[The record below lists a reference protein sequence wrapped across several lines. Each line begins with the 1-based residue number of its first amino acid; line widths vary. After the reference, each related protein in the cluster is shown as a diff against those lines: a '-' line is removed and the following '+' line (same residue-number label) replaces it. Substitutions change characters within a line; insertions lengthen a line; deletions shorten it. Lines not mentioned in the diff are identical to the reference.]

1 MPGPALI
8 EPLSPDSPCGEDL
21 EDTQL
26 LASFDAFRLFG
37 QSVPLASE
45 TDWRAIR
52 DHSNEALAKSKDLRI
67 LAHLGSAVV
76 RTDGWAPFAGVLE
89 AGSTWLDTWWQQ
101 VFPRV
106 DDDAVLRRNAL
117 NAFADRMAVVDGVRR
132 TPLLAHR
139 QLGSLSV
146 RDMEIA
152 AGKLPKPEGEAQQPD
167 AAYVNAMLSASSL
180 EELEPLRGLLD
191 GCLRSLKS
199 METAMTEHGGS
210 EAAPDFGLLAAPL
223 AHARDTLAAHI
234 KSRAPAE
241 ASGTA
246 AGAEGA
252 DGDEGQGPRGPIRS
266 RDDAVRAL
274 DAVATFFRA
283 SEPSSPVPLF
293 IERAK
298 RLIAKDFL
306 SVLQDIAP
314 DALAQAKAV
323 GGVRDQD

>member
-1 MPGPALI
+1 MHGPALL
-8 EPLSPDSPCGEDL
+8 EPLSPDSPCGQDL

-37 QSVPLASE
+37 QSVPLSPE

-52 DHSNEALAKSKDLRI
+52 DQSTEALAKSKDLRI
-67 LAHLGSAVV
+67 LAHLGSAVL
-76 RTDGWAPFAGVLE
+76 RTDGWGPFAEVLDT
-89 AGSTWLDTWWQQ
+89 ASKWLDTWWEQ

-132 TPLLAHR
+132 APLLVHR

-152 AGKLPKPEGEAQQPD
+152 AGQIPRPEGDGQPQPD
-167 AAYVNAMLSASSL
+167 GTYVNAMLSASSL
-180 EELEPLRGLLD
+180 EELERLRGELD

-199 METAMTEHGGS
+199 METVMSEHGGS
-210 EAAPDFGLLAAPL
+210 EAAPDFSPL
-223 AHARDTLAAHI
+223 TPPIAHARDAVASHI

-241 ASGTA
+241 TSGA
-246 AGAEGA
+246 VPGANGA
-252 DGDEGQGPRGPIRS
+252 DGQPLSGVVRS
-266 RDDAVRAL
+266 RDDAIRAL
-274 DAVATFFRA
+274 DAVATFFRT

-306 SVLQDIAP
+306 SVLEDIAP
-314 DALAQAKAV
+314 EALAQAKAV
-323 GGVRDQD
+323 GGVRDQE

>member
-1 MPGPALI
+1 MHGPALL
-8 EPLSPDSPCGEDL
+8 EPLSPDSPCGENL

-26 LASFDAFRLFG
+26 LASFDAFRVFG
-37 QSVPLASE
+37 QSVPLPTD

-52 DHSNEALAKSKDLRI
+52 DRSTEALAKSKDLRL

-76 RTDGWAPFAGVLE
+76 RTDGWAPFAEVL
-89 AGSTWLDTWWQQ
+89 ATGSKWLDTWWEQ

-117 NAFADRMAVVDGVRR
+117 NAFADRMAMVDGVRR
-132 TPLLAHR
+132 AALLVHR

-146 RDMEIA
+146 RDLEIA
-152 AGKLPKPEGEAQQPD
+152 AGQLSKPEGEEQQPD
-167 AAYVNAMLSASSL
+167 ATYVNAMLSASSL
-180 EELEPLRGLLD
+180 EELEQLRGMLD

-199 METAMTEHGGS
+199 METAMSEHGGS
-210 EAAPDFGLLAAPL
+210 EAVPDFSPL
-223 AHARDTLAAHI
+223 TPPIAHARDAVAAHI

-241 ASGTA
+241 TP
-246 AGAEGA
+246 GAVPGANGA
-252 DGDEGQGPRGPIRS
+252 DGQPLSGVVRS
-266 RDDAVRAL
+266 RDDAIRAL
-274 DAVATFFRA
+274 DAVATFFRT

-314 DALAQAKAV
+314 EALAQAKAV
-323 GGVRDQD
+323 GGVRDQE